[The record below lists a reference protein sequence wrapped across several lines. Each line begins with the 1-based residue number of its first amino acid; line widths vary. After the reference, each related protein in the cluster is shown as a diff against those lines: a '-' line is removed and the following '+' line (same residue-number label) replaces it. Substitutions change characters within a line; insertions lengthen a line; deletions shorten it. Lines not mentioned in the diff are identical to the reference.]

1 MLQLKC
7 YVFMCTDTSPVWVL
21 IHLYTWGAAFRMW
34 TWLLWFVCC
43 PVFVHCPAFWMLTLL
58 LHWFQSSFN
67 KSTPL
72 STVNHLSHVPHL
84 RSLYFLLLAQQFP
97 CQIPASLMPSQFYSY
112 QLSPDTSSHPSFC
125 SKGCE
130 QVSENFSVF
139 LLHCLLF
146 STLTYD
152 TLGLVNLVYF
162 LGEVVQRL
170 KKIMTNTKTNLRPC
184 K

>member
-1 MLQLKC
+1 MKHWCHRVLLMLQLKC

-84 RSLYFLLLAQQFP
+84 RFCFWHSNFPVKFLQVWCHLSFTASNYHPIPPVTLLSVAKAVNR
-97 CQIPASLMPSQFYSY
+97 CQKI
-112 QLSPDTSSHPSFC
+112 
-125 SKGCE
+125 
-130 QVSENFSVF
+130 SVF
-139 LLHCLLF
+139 F
-146 STLTYD
+146 SYTASCSA
-152 TLGLVNLVYF
+152 
-162 LGEVVQRL
+162 R
-170 KKIMTNTKTNLRPC
+170 
-184 K
+184 